1 MTKSS
6 ACIHNTCIYI
16 AISMLN
22 QHLLKIYV
30 LDTDAHGSNIAHIEE
45 YNNLNRIMKALIT

>member
-1 MTKSS
+1 
-6 ACIHNTCIYI
+6 
-16 AISMLN
+16 MLN